1 MSLTYGF
8 YNSVNHDRRYTAEQV
23 SSLFDG
29 LINDGIYDTIGGCFI
44 VRAYNG
50 MTVAVGTGRA
60 WFNHSWTYNDAI
72 MPLTLD
78 DAELVEYRIDAIVLE
93 VNSTLDTRANS
104 IKILKGT
111 PAQTRATAQK
121 PTLTK
126 TDYVHQYPLCYITLA
141 PNIAGIGQQDI
152 ENCVGTSA
160 CPFVDGII
168 RRITTDQLLAQWEAQ
183 FEVWFDNLKVIMDEN
198 VATRLYN
205 MIIDLTAQVGTLKV
219 TLPVAGWTQDQT
231 TGYWRQ
237 TVTVTGMSAEYNY
250 VGPFMN
256 HTGDPDVDE
265 ALDEDL
271 QKVTAGY
278 METSTNAFTSVV
290 YDDKPTHALTLYFVR
305 NKVQLQST

>member
-44 VRAYNG
+44 VRAYSG

-72 MPLTLD
+72 MPITISD
-78 DAELVEYRIDAIVLE
+78 SELVDYRIDAVVLE

-104 IKILKGT
+104 IKVIEGT
-111 PAQTRATAQK
+111 PASTLATAAK
-121 PTLTK
+121 PTLTN
-126 TDYVHQYPLCYITLA
+126 TDYIHQYPLCYITVE
-141 PNIAGIGQQDI
+141 PNSAAISQTNI

-160 CPFVDGII
+160 CPFVDGLI

-183 FEVWFDNLKVIMDEN
+183 FEAWFADLRNIMDEN

-205 MIIDLTAQVGTLKV
+205 MITDLSSEVGTLKV
-219 TLPVAGWTQDQT
+219 TLPVSGWTQDAT
-231 TGYWRQ
+231 TGYWVQ
-237 TVTVTGMSAEYNY
+237 TVTVTGMSAAYNY
-250 VGPFMN
+250 IGPFMY
-256 HTGDPDVDE
+256 HTGDPDTDE

-271 QKVTAGY
+271 RLVTEGY
-278 METSTNAFTSVV
+278 METSTNAFTATT
-290 YDDKPTHALTLYFVR
+290 YEEKPTHQLVLYFVR
-305 NKVQLQST
+305 NNLKLQSS